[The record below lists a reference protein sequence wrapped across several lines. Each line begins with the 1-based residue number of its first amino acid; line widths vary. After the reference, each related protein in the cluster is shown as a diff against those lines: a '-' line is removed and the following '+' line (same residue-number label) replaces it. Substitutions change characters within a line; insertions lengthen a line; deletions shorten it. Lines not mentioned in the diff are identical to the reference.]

1 MPESKELNYSL
12 WVPREE
18 CKEEAQLHLFACA
31 VVQSMHL
38 CPRIQKHSHPS
49 QSIVVLGRKSF
60 QGIECVGAC
69 GGLDLHRLTV

>member
-18 CKEEAQLHLFACA
+18 CKEEARFISLLVRLFSPCIR
-31 VVQSMHL
+31 VVGL
-38 CPRIQKHSHPS
+38 R
-49 QSIVVLGRKSF
+49 SILTHHKVVLGRKSF

-69 GGLDLHRLTV
+69 GGLNFLCKG